1 MRELYK
7 THLFGKH
14 ILVYDSKRKPRNA
27 FPALFAFAN
36 LLSIKIAKGK
46 RFANKQLIAFAAS
59 RLGVYV
65 PEPFYRGF
73 PNSVKKLSKDE
84 LLFDQLLN
92 YFLTYDLD
100 DFTKPRYSLF
110 EEDFSRTAFKENA
123 IIKTFDILTEKEA
136 EVELELLV
144 KNYLSSSRPLNDYQY
159 TLVKEALLEYNY
171 TVEKCP
177 CKDTVIRLII
187 DTENTYFADLLT
199 LPDFIKVVENLNYYR
214 YGNKDVKKLKLK
226 NKDRVFLSNV
236 LDRLLSKKRLSI
248 KPCFE
253 KQQKWC
259 GCLHHIHY
267 KPKTAKAQ
275 EFIKS
280 IRYDKNQSTYSAF
293 EKAMSNG
300 DIPLALSILLKE
312 KGSSAIMRNLNYL
325 LSRCDSDEKVKIV
338 MDKIKSK
345 NNIVLIQLLLQYAN
359 YKSNEGRNFKFTK
372 FGNLVVHSET
382 KSEVDKRKSVID
394 SKTIEKVVNI
404 IRENLK
410 ENLKGK
416 LPSVYVGEDMKKIA
430 IPLQEG
436 SSQGGFGTLPK
447 GSKLPMPDGKKIRVF
462 TYWEKVNDIDLSII
476 GLDENYKQY
485 EFSWRTMAFSQ
496 SDALTFSGDQTSG
509 YNGGSE
515 YFDIEL
521 DTLKKQKPKIRYYVI
536 CDNVFSGVPFS
547 KCFCK
552 AGYMLRDM
560 EDSGKVFEP
569 KTVTSAY
576 FIDCDST
583 FAYMFAIDVFENQII
598 WLNVARDSS
607 VTIAG
612 TTKLTFLVDYLN
624 MTDVINM
631 YDLFTMLSAKI
642 VSSPLDAD
650 YVVTDEEVEIKEGAT
665 LIRSYDTDKIL
676 PLING

>member
-14 ILVYDSKRKPRNA
+14 ILVNDSGRKSTNA
-27 FPALFAFAN
+27 FPAIFAFAN
-36 LLSIKIAKGK
+36 LLSIKIVKGK
-46 RFANKQLIAFAAS
+46 HLANKKLIAFAAS
-59 RLGVYV
+59 HLGVYV

-73 PNSVKKLSKDE
+73 PKSVKKLSKDE

-110 EEDFSRTAFKENA
+110 EEDFSKTAFKENA
-123 IIKTFDILTEKEA
+123 TIKNFDILTEKEA
-136 EVELELLV
+136 EIELELLV
-144 KNYLSSSRPLNDYQY
+144 KNYLSSSRPLNDHQY
-159 TLVKEALLEYNY
+159 TLVRESLLEYDFK
-171 TVEKCP
+171 VEKIP
-177 CKDTVIRLII
+177 CKDTVIRLIL
-187 DTENTYFADLLT
+187 DTEKTSFADLLS
-199 LPDFIKVVENLNYYR
+199 LPDFIKLVENLNYYR
-214 YGNKDVKKLKLK
+214 YGNKDVKKLNLK
-226 NKDRVFLSNV
+226 NKDRVFLSSV
-236 LDRLLSKKRLSI
+236 LDRLLSKNRLSI

-259 GCLHHIHY
+259 GCLHHLHY
-267 KPKTAKAQ
+267 KPKNIKAQ
-275 EFIKS
+275 NFVKA
-280 IRYDKNQSTYSAF
+280 IRHDKNQSTFSAF

-300 DIPLALSILLKE
+300 DISLALSILLKE
-312 KGSSAIMRNLNYL
+312 KGSSSLMRNLNYL
-325 LSRCDSDEKVKIV
+325 LSRCDSDEKVAIV
-338 MDKIKSK
+338 MDNVKSS
-345 NNIVLIQLLLQYAN
+345 NNIVLIQLLLQYSN
-359 YKSNEGRNFKFTK
+359 YKNDEGRNFKFTK
-372 FGNLVVHSET
+372 FGNLIVHGET
-382 KSEVDKRKSVID
+382 KSEVAKRKSVID
-394 SKTIEKVVNI
+394 SKTIEKVVSI

-410 ENLKGK
+410 ANLKGK
-416 LPSVYVGEDMKKIA
+416 LTSVYVGEDMKKIA

-436 SSQGGFGTLPK
+436 SSLGGFGTLPK
-447 GSKLPMPDGKKIRVF
+447 GSKLPMPEGKKLRVF

-476 GLDENYKQY
+476 GLDNNYKQY
-485 EFSWRTMAFSQ
+485 EFSWRTMAFNQ

-509 YNGGSE
+509 YDGGSE
-515 YFDIEL
+515 YFDIDIE
-521 DTLKKQKPKIRYYVI
+521 TLKKQNPKIRYYVI
-536 CDNVFSGVPFS
+536 CDNVFSGTPFN

-569 KTVTSAY
+569 KTVTSSY

-583 FAYMFAIDVFENQII
+583 FAYMFAIDVYKNEII

-607 VTIAG
+607 ATIAG
-612 TTKLTFLVDYLN
+612 TTKLNFLVDYLN

-631 YDLFTMLSAKI
+631 HDLFTMLSATI

-650 YVVTDEEVEIKEGAT
+650 VVVTDEEVETREGAM

-676 PLING
+676 PLINR